1 MKIKNVVFDIGN
13 VLVKWSPYE
22 VLEQLFPQKGAK
34 ELYQQMRP
42 IWIDLNLGKL
52 TEQEAILGYQDLLNV
67 PEKQLADL
75 MQLLKTSQ
83 TSLPGSLELLKKLH
97 AGNVPLYSITDNVKE
112 IMEYHRLNSNFL
124 HYFSGIAVS
133 AEIGILKPNEKI
145 YRYLLEQYKL
155 DPAESVFID
164 DLMTNVEGARAV
176 GMHAFQFISAESCES
191 ELIGF
196 GIL

>member
-34 ELYQQMRP
+34 ELYQQIRP

-67 PEKQLADL
+67 PEKQLAEL

-83 TSLPGSLELLKKLH
+83 TPLPGSLELLKKLH

-164 DLMTNVEGARAV
+164 DLMANVEGARAV

-191 ELIGF
+191 ELIEF

>member
-34 ELYQQMRP
+34 ELYQQIRP

-67 PEKQLADL
+67 PEKQLAEL

-83 TSLPGSLELLKKLH
+83 TLLPGSLELLKKLH
-97 AGNVPLYSITDNVKE
+97 ACNVPLYSITDNVKE

-164 DLMTNVEGARAV
+164 DLMANVEGARAV

-191 ELIGF
+191 ELIEF